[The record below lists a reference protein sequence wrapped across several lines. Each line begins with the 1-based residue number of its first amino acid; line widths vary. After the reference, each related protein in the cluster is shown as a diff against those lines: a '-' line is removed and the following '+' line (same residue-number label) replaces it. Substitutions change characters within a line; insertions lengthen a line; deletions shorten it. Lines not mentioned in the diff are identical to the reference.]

1 MIDDAI
7 FIVVLWYV
15 ALGCVLGALSEC
27 YSGTV
32 LQRCGMYL
40 IALWSLW
47 EAYLIYDYGYVS
59 PEIMFGASG
68 MAIFATGTIIKTY
81 LWRRYD
87 QRMDK
92 RSGDAQSTARRPGG
106 RARGKNI

>member
-7 FIVVLWYV
+7 FIVLLWYV

-27 YSGTV
+27 YAGTV
-32 LQRCGMYL
+32 LQRCGMFL
-40 IALWSLW
+40 ISLWALW

-59 PEIMFGASG
+59 HEIRFGASG

-81 LWRRYD
+81 RWRRYA
-87 QRMDK
+87 QRLDK
-92 RSGDAQSTARRPGG
+92 RAGDAPTKAKRPGG
-106 RARGKNI
+106 STGGK